1 MEAEL
6 MSGSGWHGQPQSHKQ
21 LKPQYEDDE
30 FLPSH
35 TQHLPASQNL
45 SLSLL
50 GMIRLEGSHYRDA
63 CGRVKSG
70 PSKICLPAPFKC
82 GPYLEKGSLQME

>member
-1 MEAEL
+1 
-6 MSGSGWHGQPQSHKQ
+6 MSWVWMAQATP
-21 LKPQYEDDE
+21 KPQAAEAAVYEDDE

-63 CGRVKSG
+63 CGGVKSG
-70 PSKICLPAPFKC
+70 PSKICLPEPFKC
-82 GPYLEKGSLQME
+82 GPYLEEGSLQME